1 MIAAAR
7 LLPSG
12 ARFFK
17 CALQV
22 NPHHYSD
29 TFRGQ
34 AIGGDPDAHARAIV
48 DKAVEIGVS
57 VLAVTDHND
66 VSGVA
71 TFRKAA
77 NGRDIT
83 VLPGFELATNEGIHV
98 LCIYPPDATEE
109 HLGRFLGELGI
120 RGTKPSATLS
130 DKSFVDIL
138 EKVLEQGGIT
148 VAAHATTSSGLF
160 DVLKGQSRINAW
172 RNENLLAIQIPGSI
186 DDLPQDF
193 RQIVAGKDPNYIR
206 NHPAGGGQAVAVV
219 NARDIATP
227 DDLADGSATCWIKM
241 SQITIEGL
249 RQAFLDPDSRIRLN
263 SAPEPDEHAEL
274 VALSWEGGFLDGAA
288 IHFNQNLNVLVGGRG
303 AGKST
308 VIESLRY
315 VLDLEPIGEE
325 ARKAHQGLVSHVLRS
340 ATKIS
345 IRVRAHRP
353 ARLEYQIERTI
364 PNPPIVRD
372 DQGRILNLRPKDI
385 LPRIEVYGQHEIA
398 ELTRSPEKLTSL
410 LSRFVERDEQLDRR
424 KASVLRD
431 LEQTRR
437 SLLDVGIEL
446 QQIDERMS
454 ALPGLEDTLRR
465 FQEAGLEDRLRERSL
480 LVREE
485 RVIEAVPERVRV
497 FRECL
502 ETIRQAL
509 PIDRV
514 FLSAKALEELPG
526 RDILA
531 DANQVLERLSGE
543 MQRAVQQ
550 IKVALERADEGID
563 GIRGRW
569 NERKGDVETAYQ
581 RILRELQQSAVD
593 GEELIRL
600 RGEIEGL
607 RPLRERRIL
616 LQRLESERL
625 DQRRALLTEWEE
637 VKAREFRLLSEA
649 TRTVNSK
656 LRGSVQV
663 EVTAAGN
670 REPLF
675 QMLRDEIGG
684 RLTEAIARIRE
695 ASDYSL
701 PEFVKRCRDGAEAV
715 REKYQVPLVQ
725 AGLLASAAP
734 EALMR
739 IEELELPPT
748 TLIQLNTAP
757 TEDPSDW
764 HELDDLST
772 GQRATAVL
780 LLLLLESD
788 APLVVDQPE
797 DDLDNRFI
805 TDGVVP
811 RMREEKRRRQ
821 FIFSTHNANIPVL
834 GDAELILGLTPL
846 GEAAAGR
853 ANIQPDHMG
862 SIDASPVRALVE
874 EVLEGGKT
882 AFEIRRL
889 KYGF

>member
-1 MIAAAR
+1 MNDVDAITSAWR
-7 LLPSG
+7 LPSG

-22 NPHHYSD
+22 NPFEYLTRHGITSSFSNEKEYNA
-29 TFRGQ
+29 
-34 AIGGDPDAHARAIV
+34 AIIEACHDAKVDAI
-48 DKAVEIGVS
+48 
-57 VLAVTDHND
+57 AVTDHYRVRSSARLVEDSNAA
-66 VSGVA
+66 GIVA
-71 TFRKAA
+71 F
-77 NGRDIT
+77 
-83 VLPGFELATNEGIHV
+83 PGFEAVTKDGVHLLCLFDPSKGLYAIERILGDCGIHQDTEKSPTGKYDAAEF
-98 LCIYPPDATEE
+98 LSESQKWGAICIAAHVASSDGLLGKLSGQPRIHAWRSPSLLACSLPGPVSDAPE
-109 HLGRFLGELGI
+109 HLR
-120 RGTKPSATLS
+120 P
-130 DKSFVDIL
+130 IL
-138 EKVLEQGGIT
+138 QNKNPEYRRE
-148 VAAHATTSSGLF
+148 
-160 DVLKGQSRINAW
+160 
-172 RNENLLAIQIPGSI
+172 
-186 DDLPQDF
+186 
-193 RQIVAGKDPNYIR
+193 
-206 NHPAGGGQAVAVV
+206 HPVSVV
-219 NARDIATP
+219 NAKDVSNPNTLKEPGA
-227 DDLADGSATCWIKM
+227 SSWIKA
-241 SQITIEGL
+241 SEITLEGL
-249 RQAFLDPDSRIRLN
+249 RQAFLDPDSRVRLN
-263 SAPEPDEHAEL
+263 SDPKPEEHAEL
-274 VALSWEGGFLDGAA
+274 ITLAWEGGFLGGAA
-288 IHFNQNLNVLVGGRG
+288 IHFSPNLNVLIGGRG

-325 ARKAHQGLVSHVLRS
+325 ARKTHQELVTHVLRS

-345 IRVRAHRP
+345 IRVRVHRP
-353 ARLEYQIERTI
+353 ATLEYQIERTV

-372 DQGRILNLRPKDI
+372 EKGRILNLRPKDI

-398 ELTRSPEKLTSL
+398 ELTRSREKLTSL
-410 LSRFVERDEQLDRR
+410 LTRFVERDEQLDRR

-437 SLLDVGIEL
+437 SLLDVGNEL
-446 QQIDERMS
+446 QQIDERIS

-485 RVIEAVPERVRV
+485 RVIEAVPERVRM

-526 RDILA
+526 QGILA
-531 DANQVLERLSGE
+531 DANQVLEHLSDDI
-543 MQRAVQQ
+543 QRAVKQ
-550 IKVALERADEGID
+550 IEDALGRADEGID
-563 GIRGRW
+563 DIRGRW
-569 NERKGDVETAYQ
+569 NERKRDVETAYQ

-593 GEELIRL
+593 GEEFIRL

-625 DQRRALLTEWEE
+625 DERRSLLTEWEE

-649 TRTVNSK
+649 ARTVNSK

-663 EVTAAGN
+663 EVAAAGD
-670 REPLF
+670 RELLF
-675 QMLRDEIGG
+675 QMLKDEIGG
-684 RLTEAIARIRE
+684 RLSEAIARIGE

-701 PEFVKRCRDGAEAV
+701 PEFVRRCRDGAEAV
-715 REKYQVPLVQ
+715 REKYSIPPVQ
-725 AGLLASAAP
+725 AGLLASASP

-757 TEDPSDW
+757 AEDPLDW

-821 FIFSTHNANIPVL
+821 FVFSTHNANIPVL

-846 GEAAAGR
+846 GEAAVGR
-853 ANIQPDHMG
+853 ANIRPEHMG

-874 EVLEGGKT
+874 EVLEGGRA